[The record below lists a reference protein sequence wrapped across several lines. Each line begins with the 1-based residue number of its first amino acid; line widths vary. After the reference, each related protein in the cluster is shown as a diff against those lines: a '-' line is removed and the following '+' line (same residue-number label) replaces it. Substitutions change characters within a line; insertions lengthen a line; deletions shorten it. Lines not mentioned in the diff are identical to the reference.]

1 MIQFDRVTKSFN
13 GKTVIDDLSF
23 TIKKGELFTIIG
35 PSGTGKSV
43 SLKLISNLISPT
55 TGRIIVDGD
64 DISSASD
71 AQLAAIR
78 RKIGYLFQNGA
89 LLGWMTLAEN
99 ITLPLREREH
109 LSDAE
114 IDERLAKA
122 LEWVE
127 LEGHGDKY
135 PSEISGGMVKRAGF
149 ARAVIEGP
157 QILLFDEPT
166 SGLDPVMSRTIDS
179 LIAKINR
186 RLGVTC
192 VVVTHDL
199 SGALR
204 YADRIALLSKG
215 RFAEVAAPAEFVK
228 SQAPEAINFLKA
240 QFITEKG
247 VEHGSEQN

>member
-1 MIQFDRVTKSFN
+1 MIQFDHVSKSFS

-23 TIKKGELFTIIG
+23 NVKKGELFTIIG

-43 SLKLISNLISPT
+43 TLKLISHLIAPT
-55 TGRIIVDGD
+55 SGRVIVDGE
-64 DISSASD
+64 DISEASD
-71 AQLAAIR
+71 AQLTAIR

-114 IDERLAKA
+114 INDRLAKA

-127 LEGHGDKY
+127 LEGHSDKY
-135 PSEISGGMVKRAGF
+135 PSEVSGGMLKRAGF

-179 LIAKINR
+179 LISKINR
-186 RLGVTC
+186 KLGVTC

-215 RFAEVAAPAEFVK
+215 RFAEVATPADFVK
-228 SQAPEAINFLKA
+228 SQVPEAVNFLKA
-240 QFITEKG
+240 QFIIEKG
-247 VEHGSEQN
+247 VEHGPEQI